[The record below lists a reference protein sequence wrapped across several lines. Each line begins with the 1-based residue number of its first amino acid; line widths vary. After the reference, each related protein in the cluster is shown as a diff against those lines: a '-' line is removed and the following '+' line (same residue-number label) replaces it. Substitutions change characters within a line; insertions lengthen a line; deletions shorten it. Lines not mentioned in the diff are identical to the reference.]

1 MKTPLLMNESKP
13 LTLRSME
20 KNPQLA
26 AQLKSLPE
34 APGVYQFWDK
44 DEKILY
50 VGKAK
55 NLKNRVNS
63 YFSKQIYESGKTRL
77 LVKNIARITW
87 IVVNNELDALLLEN
101 TLIKKHQP
109 RFNVNLKDD
118 KTYPWICIKK
128 EPFPRVF
135 STRRMVKDGSEYF
148 GPYASVKMMRT
159 VLDLCKQLY
168 PLRTCNLALTSENI
182 SKKKF
187 KVCLEYHI
195 GNCKG
200 PCEGHQREEDYRQMV
215 NDIRQILKGNIQ
227 DLIRHQKQQM
237 QTHASNYAFEEAHAI
252 KLRLE
257 QLEKFKQKTM
267 IVNPDID
274 QVDVFSI
281 KEDGNSVYIN
291 YLRILSGSIVQ
302 SHTLELKKRMDETAA
317 ELLSLGIFELRS
329 MFESQSKEI
338 IVPFMPETE
347 IPDVAYTIP
356 QRGEKKTLL
365 NLSFRNLGYFIQD
378 KLKQLSVKDPEAHSQ
393 RILQQMMKDLRMQE
407 LPVHIECFDNSNFQ
421 GAYPVSAMVCFKNA
435 RPSKKDYRHFNIKTV
450 QGPNDFDTM
459 KEVIYRRYSKLIE
472 EGGELPQL
480 IVIDGGKGQLGAA
493 VEILDQLGLRG
504 KITVIGIAKRLEEIY
519 YPGDS
524 LPLYIDKK
532 SETLKVIQHL
542 RNEAHRFGI
551 THYRKRHQKGL
562 IRSELESIEGVGS
575 KTVEAL
581 LKKFKSVK
589 RIKETT
595 IEELAEDIGN
605 HKAQIIWQYFHP
617 APANSK
623 NDA

>member
-1 MKTPLLMNESKP
+1 MKKSPE
-13 LTLRSME
+13 
-20 KNPQLA
+20 LA
-26 AQLKSLPE
+26 EQLKSLPE
-34 APGVYQFWDK
+34 APGIYQFFDK
-44 DEKILY
+44 DGKILY

-55 NLKNRVNS
+55 NLKNRVSS
-63 YFSKQIYESGKTRL
+63 YFSKQQFENGKTRV
-77 LVKNIARITW
+77 LVNNIAHVTW
-87 IVVNNELDALLLEN
+87 IIVNNELEALLLEN

-109 RFNVNLKDD
+109 RFNVMLKDD

-128 EPFPRVF
+128 EPFPRIF
-135 STRRMVKDGSEYF
+135 PTRRMVKDGSEYF

-168 PLRTCNLALTSENI
+168 PIRTCNLNLTQENI

-200 PCEGHQREEDYRQMV
+200 PCDGRQSEQEYLEMV

-227 DLIRHQKQQM
+227 DLIKHQKQQM
-237 QTHASNYAFEEAHAI
+237 QFYASNYEFEQAHII

-274 QVDVFSI
+274 QVDVFSA
-281 KEDGNSVYIN
+281 KEDGNSMYIN

-302 SHTLELKKRMDETAA
+302 SHTLELKKRMDETPA
-317 ELLSLGIFELRS
+317 ELLSLGIFELRK
-329 MFESQSKEI
+329 MFQSQSKEI
-338 IVPFMPETE
+338 IVPFLPETE
-347 IPDVAYTIP
+347 IPDVIYTIP

-365 NLSFRNLGYFIQD
+365 DLSYRNLQYFIQD

-435 RPSKKDYRHFNIKTV
+435 RPSKKDYRHFNVKTV

-459 KEVIYRRYSKLIE
+459 KEVIYRRYSRLLE

-493 VEILDQLGLRG
+493 VEALDQLGLRG

-519 YPGDS
+519 YPGDP

-562 IRSELESIEGVGS
+562 IRSELESIEGIGS
-575 KTVEAL
+575 KTIEAL

-589 RIKETT
+589 RVKETSL
-595 IEELAEDIGN
+595 EELVKEIGN
-605 HKAQIIWQYFHP
+605 HKAQLVWQYFHP
-617 APANSK
+617 EQANSET
-623 NDA
+623 DA

>member
-1 MKTPLLMNESKP
+1 MKKSPE
-13 LTLRSME
+13 
-20 KNPQLA
+20 LA
-26 AQLKSLPE
+26 ELLKSLPE
-34 APGVYQFWDK
+34 APGIYQFFDK

-63 YFSKQIYESGKTRL
+63 YFSKQIFENGKTRV
-77 LVKNIARITW
+77 LVNNIAHVTW
-87 IVVNNELDALLLEN
+87 IIVNNELEALLLEN

-109 RFNVNLKDD
+109 RFNVMLKDD

-128 EPFPRVF
+128 EPFPRIF
-135 STRRMVKDGSEYF
+135 PTRKMIKDGSEYF

-159 VLDLCKQLY
+159 VLELCKQLY
-168 PLRTCNLALTSENI
+168 PIRTCNLNLTPENI

-200 PCEGHQREEDYRQMV
+200 PCEGRQTEQEYLEMV
-215 NDIRQILKGNIQ
+215 DDIRQILKGNIQ

-237 QTHASNYAFEEAHAI
+237 QFYASNYEFEQAHII

-257 QLEKFKQKTM
+257 QLEKFKQKTTV
-267 IVNPDID
+267 VNPDID
-274 QVDVFSI
+274 QVDVFSA
-281 KEDGNSVYIN
+281 KEDDNSMYIN

-302 SHTLELKKRMDETAA
+302 SHTLELKKRMDETPA
-317 ELLSLGIFELRS
+317 ELLSLGIFELRN
-329 MFESQSKEI
+329 MFQSQSKEI
-338 IVPFMPETE
+338 IVPFLPESE
-347 IPDVAYTIP
+347 IPDVIYTIP

-365 NLSFRNLGYFIQD
+365 DLSFRNLEYYIQD
-378 KLKQLSVKDPEAHSQ
+378 KIKQLSIKDPEAHTR

-407 LPVHIECFDNSNFQ
+407 LPIHIECFDNSNFQ

-435 RPSKKDYRHFNIKTV
+435 RPSKRDYRHFNIKSV

-459 KEVIYRRYSKLIE
+459 KEVIYRRYSRLIE

-493 VEILDQLGLRG
+493 VEALEQLRLRG

-519 YPGDS
+519 FPGDP

-562 IRSELESIEGVGS
+562 IKSELEAIEGIGN

-589 RIKETT
+589 RIKETSLD
-595 IEELAEDIGN
+595 ELAEEIGN
-605 HKAQIIWQYFHP
+605 HKAKLVWQYFHP
-617 APANSK
+617 EKTNSK
-623 NDA
+623 NDV

>member
-1 MKTPLLMNESKP
+1 MNNDPKIAE
-13 LTLRSME
+13 
-20 KNPQLA
+20 
-26 AQLKSLPE
+26 QLKSLPE
-34 APGVYQFWDK
+34 APGIYQFFDAAG
-44 DEKILY
+44 KILY

-55 NLKNRVNS
+55 NLKNRVSS
-63 YFSKQIYESGKTRL
+63 YFSKQLFENGKTRL
-77 LVKNIARITW
+77 LVKNIAHISW
-87 IVVNNELDALLLEN
+87 IVVNNELEALLLEN

-109 RFNVNLKDD
+109 RFNVMLKDD

-128 EPFPRVF
+128 EPFPRIF
-135 STRRMVKDGSEYF
+135 PTRQIVKDGSEYY

-168 PLRTCNLALTSENI
+168 PIRTCNLNLTPENI

-200 PCEGHQREEDYRQMV
+200 PCEGRQLEQEYLEMV

-227 DLIRHQKQQM
+227 DLIRYQKQQM
-237 QTHASNYAFEEAHAI
+237 QLYAANYEFEQAHII

-257 QLEKFKQKTM
+257 QLEKFKQKTTV
-267 IVNPDID
+267 VNPDID
-274 QVDVFSI
+274 QVDVFSA
-281 KEDGNSVYIN
+281 KEDGNSIYIN

-302 SHTLELKKRMDETAA
+302 SHTLELKKRMDETPA
-317 ELLSLGIFELRS
+317 ELLSLGIFELRN
-329 MFESQSKEI
+329 MFQSQSNEI
-338 IVPFMPETE
+338 IVPFLPESE
-347 IPDVAYTIP
+347 IPGVTYIIP

-365 NLSFRNLGYFIQD
+365 DLSYRNLEYFIQD
-378 KLKQLSVKDPEAHSQ
+378 KIKQLSIKDPEAHNR
-393 RILQQMMKDLRMQE
+393 RILEQMMKDLRMQE

-421 GAYPVSAMVCFKNA
+421 GAYAVSAMVCFKNA
-435 RPSKKDYRHFNIKTV
+435 RPSKKDYRHFNVKTV

-459 KEVIYRRYSKLIE
+459 KEVLYRRYSRLLN
-472 EGGELPQL
+472 EGGDLPQL

-493 VEILDQLGLRG
+493 IEVLDQLGLRG

-519 YPGDS
+519 YPEDP
-524 LPLYIDKK
+524 LPLYLDKK

-551 THYRKRHQKGL
+551 THYRKRHQKAL
-562 IRSELESIEGVGS
+562 IRSELESIKGIGN
-575 KTVEAL
+575 KTAETL

-589 RIKETT
+589 RIKVTP
-595 IEELAEDIGN
+595 IEELAEVIGIQ
-605 HKAQIIWQYFHP
+605 KAQLVWTYFHSEIP
-617 APANSK
+617 NLK
-623 NDA
+623 NDI

>member
-1 MKTPLLMNESKP
+1 MKKSPE
-13 LTLRSME
+13 
-20 KNPQLA
+20 LA
-26 AQLKSLPE
+26 EQLKSLPE
-34 APGVYQFWDK
+34 APGIYQFFDK
-44 DEKILY
+44 DGKILY

-55 NLKNRVNS
+55 NLKNRVSS
-63 YFSKQIYESGKTRL
+63 YFSKQIFENAKTRV
-77 LVKNIARITW
+77 LVNNIAHVTW
-87 IVVNNELDALLLEN
+87 IIVNNELEALLLEN

-109 RFNVNLKDD
+109 RFNVMLKDD

-128 EPFPRVF
+128 EPFPRIF
-135 STRRMVKDGSEYF
+135 PTRRMVKDGSEYF

-168 PLRTCNLALTSENI
+168 PIRTCNLKLTQENI
-182 SKKKF
+182 SKNKF

-200 PCEGHQREEDYRQMV
+200 PCEGRQSEQQYLEMV

-237 QTHASNYAFEEAHAI
+237 QLYASNYEYEQAHII

-274 QVDVFSI
+274 QVDVFSA
-281 KEDGNSVYIN
+281 KEDGNSIYIN
-291 YLRILSGSIVQ
+291 YLRILSGSIIQ
-302 SHTLELKKRMDETAA
+302 SHTLELKKRMDETPA
-317 ELLSLGIFELRS
+317 ELLSLGIFELRN
-329 MFESQSKEI
+329 MFQSQSKEI
-338 IVPFMPETE
+338 IVPFLPETE
-347 IPDVAYTIP
+347 IPDVIYTIP

-365 NLSFRNLGYFIQD
+365 DLSYRNLQYYIQD
-378 KLKQLSVKDPEAHSQ
+378 KLKQLSVKDPEAHSR

-435 RPSKKDYRHFNIKTV
+435 RPSKKDYRHFNVKTV
-450 QGPNDFDTM
+450 QGPNDFETM
-459 KEVIYRRYSKLIE
+459 KEVVFRRYSRLLE

-493 VEILDQLGLRG
+493 VEALDQLGLRG
-504 KITVIGIAKRLEEIY
+504 NITVIGIAKRLEEIY
-519 YPGDS
+519 YPGDP

-562 IRSELESIEGVGS
+562 IRSELESIEGIGS

-589 RIKETT
+589 RIKETSL
-595 IEELAEDIGN
+595 EELAEEIGN
-605 HKAQIIWQYFHP
+605 HKAKLVWQYFHP
-617 APANSK
+617 EQANLET
-623 NDA
+623 DA